1 MFLLQKR
8 GQLSCLELS
17 WPGARAV
24 FTTRSGGTSQGPYS
38 ALNLGL
44 HVGDDPE
51 AVLENRRR
59 LAASMEREAAS
70 FTACQQVHGTL
81 VAVVDR
87 RHKGMGALDLES
99 AIEGADGMITKEPV
113 VLFAFFADCVPIWLY
128 DPVQKAGGVI
138 HAGWRGTAA
147 GIVLEALAKMK
158 SHFGSKPEDL
168 YAAVGPSIGPCC
180 YQVGEEVVRSLKE
193 LAEREQLSSD
203 SISLSREG
211 KWHADLAGFNCQL
224 LQAEGVRKE
233 RIALCNLCTSCHSSL
248 FFSHRRDGAKTGR
261 MAAIFYLQEDENETK
276 EKNN

>member
-1 MFLLQKR
+1 
-8 GQLSCLELS
+8 
-17 WPGARAV
+17 
-24 FTTRSGGTSQGPYS
+24 
-38 ALNLGL
+38 
-44 HVGDDPE
+44 
-51 AVLENRRR
+51 
-59 LAASMEREAAS
+59 MEREAAS

-193 LAEREQLSSD
+193 LAERNSFLQPPFPLP
-203 SISLSREG
+203 RG
-211 KWHADLAGFNCQL
+211 KWHADPLASIASCFRQRVCG
-224 LQAEGVRKE
+224 K
-233 RIALCNLCTSCHSSL
+233 RIASAICVPLSQ
-248 FFSHRRDGAKTGR
+248 FVIFSHRRDGAKPEEWQQFFTCR
-261 MAAIFYLQEDENETK
+261 KMK
-276 EKNN
+276 MRRRKNN